1 MQPHV
6 LPLIFISSCVLQGHK
21 LSNKMGG
28 KRFSFN
34 VTIKENALKEINTLV
49 KSNTIQDSDIPVKVI
64 KVISDK

>member
-1 MQPHV
+1 
-6 LPLIFISSCVLQGHK
+6 
-21 LSNKMGG
+21 MGG

-34 VTIKENALKEINTLV
+34 VTIKEDALKEINTLV